1 MTTLATVLIVLALA
15 LCGVMALAWF
25 VAGWTGRSGWI
36 DAIWSYAVGVGGV
49 VASLLP
55 LGASD
60 QIDARQWLV
69 AGLAALWSLRLGSHI
84 AARTLHGGD
93 DPRYR
98 QLHEEWGGKFRARL
112 FWFLQIQAAAAFLLV
127 VTILTAAHRPGD
139 GLSYGD
145 LLGIGIFAIAIVG
158 EGMADRQLARFSAE
172 PENKGKVCD
181 TGLWA
186 FSRHPNYFFE
196 WLVWVAFAA
205 IAIVG
210 GSYGFGWGALAGPA
224 FMYWLLVYVSGI
236 PPLEA
241 HMLRSRGEAFRA
253 YQQRVNAFW
262 PGPPG
267 SRHPTQK
274 FEDGRS

>member
-1 MTTLATVLIVLALA
+1 MTLAIMLICLAIA

-36 DAIWSYAVGVGGV
+36 DAIWSYAVGAGGV
-49 VASLLP
+49 MTSLLP

-60 QIDARQWLV
+60 QNDARQWLV

-98 QLHEEWGGKFRARL
+98 QLREEWGGKFRARL

-158 EGMADRQLARFSAE
+158 EAVADRQLARFSAE

-210 GSYGFGWGALAGPA
+210 GYYIFGWGALAGPA
-224 FMYWLLVYVSGI
+224 FMYCLLVHVSGI

-253 YQQRVNAFW
+253 YQRRVNAFW
-262 PGPPG
+262 PGLPAT
-267 SRHPTQK
+267 RHPAQK
-274 FEDGRS
+274 FEDGRP